1 MRKLILAVFIFAGCS
16 KKEDKPTTAIQV
28 QENVTNAPVIGADV
42 VLFTSAWGGA
52 LGRTLFQGVTDV
64 NGICDV
70 PSEHYNNSASEMNV
84 VKEKYWPFL
93 VQKSTT
99 VYITPEGWLK
109 LRIHQVGNYP
119 AGSKLLLNLYDQYG
133 LRSDLTDYS
142 TAVDSLILVKGFGS
156 QQNKIDWQVVD
167 ATFNLITY
175 GTLNG
180 LQIPR
185 LDTLKNVTLDY

>member
-1 MRKLILAVFIFAGCS
+1 MRKLILVVFIFAGC
-16 KKEDKPTTAIQV
+16 KKDDKPTTAIQV
-28 QENVTNAPVIGADV
+28 LENVTNVPVSGANLA
-42 VLFTSAWGGA
+42 LFTSTFGGIG
-52 LGRTLFQGVTDV
+52 GRTLFQGVTDA
-64 NGICDV
+64 NGICKV
-70 PSEHYNNSASEMNV
+70 PSEHYNNSESEMNV

-109 LRIHQVGNYP
+109 LRIHQVGNHP
-119 AGSKLLLNLYDQYG
+119 AGSKLLLNLFDQYG
-133 LRSDLTDYS
+133 LRSDLTDYN
-142 TAVDSLILVKGFGS
+142 TAVDSLVLVKGFGS

-167 ATFNLITY
+167 AAFNLITY